1 MTAVAIIAG
10 AMLLVAAVLTTYRVL
25 AGPNT
30 LDRLIGIDTL
40 ISVAICGL
48 AVWATWS
55 RDTTVVPAI
64 VALSLVGFLGS
75 ASVAR
80 FRVADDDVPGDR
92 VPGHRQQ
99 DEETPR

>member
-1 MTAVAIIAG
+1 MTTVAVLAG
-10 AMLLVAAVLTTYRVL
+10 AMLLVATVLTSYRVL

-30 LDRLIGIDTL
+30 LDRLLAVDTL
-40 ISVAICGL
+40 IAVAICGL

-75 ASVAR
+75 AAVAR
-80 FRVADDDVPGDR
+80 LR
-92 VPGHRQQ
+92 VP
-99 DEETPR
+99 DEDQPGIGSR

>member
-1 MTAVAIIAG
+1 MTTVAIIAG
-10 AMLLVAAVLTTYRVL
+10 AMLLIAAVLTTYRVVS
-25 AGPNT
+25 GPNT

-40 ISVAICGL
+40 IAVAICGL

-55 RDTTVVPAI
+55 RDTAVVPAI

-80 FRVADDDVPGDR
+80 FRVRDDQTDGEAGR
-92 VPGHRQQ
+92 
-99 DEETPR
+99 